1 MERSSIKMNSKLGRS
16 LLTLLVA
23 GLLTA
28 CTTASIQDT
37 WRSPEAP
44 ATVYRKLLI
53 VGVANDVNVRQ
64 TFENIFVETLRKQG
78 VDAVPS
84 HTLIPDIKKADRALL
99 QEVALQAGTDAVVI
113 TRGLSKAERTNYQY
127 GTGQLQQRT
136 VVMQES
142 GPDSSTTV
150 VMSAVGIAPRETYF
164 ELVTMQTRFFDTAS
178 ATLLWSALSNVT
190 ETGRRADA
198 FWKLS
203 ALLVEAMQKDK
214 VIEGR

>member
-1 MERSSIKMNSKLGRS
+1 MKMNDKLCRMIM
-16 LLTLLVA
+16 TFLVA

-44 ATVYRKLLI
+44 ATVYRKLLV
-53 VGVANDVNVRQ
+53 VGVANDVNVRR

-78 VDAVPS
+78 VEAVPS
-84 HTLIPDIKKADRALL
+84 YTLLPDINKADRTLL
-99 QEVALQAGTDAVVI
+99 QEAALKAGTDAVII

-127 GTGQLQQRT
+127 GTGTLQQRT
-136 VVMQES
+136 AVMQES

-150 VMSAVGIAPRETYF
+150 VMSAVGIAPRETNF

-178 ATLLWSALSNVT
+178 ATLLWSALSHVS

-198 FWKLS
+198 CWKL
-203 ALLVEAMQKDK
+203 AELLGKAMQKDRL
-214 VIEGR
+214 IAGH